1 MSVSQASIDN
11 GEGGREVTKNSLLCN
26 GNNERCCRRE
36 WNEIK
41 NFRKMYI
48 FNQKIPSK
56 FTSNIILQFPC
67 NYCLVITILT
77 SSPRISSKTTILCC
91 PH

>member
-41 NFRKMYI
+41 NIRKMYI

-67 NYCLVITILT
+67 VIIASL
-77 SSPRISSKTTILCC
+77 LQF
-91 PH
+91 